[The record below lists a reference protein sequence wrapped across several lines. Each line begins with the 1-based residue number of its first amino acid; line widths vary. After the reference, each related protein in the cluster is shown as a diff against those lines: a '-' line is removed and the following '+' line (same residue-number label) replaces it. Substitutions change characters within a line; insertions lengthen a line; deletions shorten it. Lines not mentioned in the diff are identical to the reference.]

1 MRKLAKSKPRFK
13 TRGEAAAEE
22 KLPRLFAQASE
33 DDMEAMM
40 IGYRIASNEPRETW
54 KDKLAAVPE
63 RLLERVKNYLRWA
76 WARDTKDD
84 FEVHP

>member
-1 MRKLAKSKPRFK
+1 
-13 TRGEAAAEE
+13 
-22 KLPRLFAQASE
+22 
-33 DDMEAMM
+33 M